1 MEAEYGDEPCPI
13 AIVGVA
19 CRFPGDASNPEGLWD
34 VLSNGRSAFKEFPQD
49 RLNINGFYHPSPD
62 RSDSFNFKGAHFIR
76 EDIAAFDAKFFGVA
90 SAEADAIDPQQ
101 RLLLE
106 VSYEAIEN
114 AGFPMETFKGTRTSV
129 FVGSFVKD
137 YEQISMRDSQ
147 TTAPDCATG
156 NGIAIMANRI
166 SYFFDLQGTSQTIDT
181 GCSASLVCVHQ
192 GVHNLRNGQSDIAIA
207 GGAGLILTPSTIMP
221 MTSLGFLSADGK
233 CFTFDSRA
241 NGYGRGE
248 GVGIVVLKR
257 LDDAVRDNDTIR
269 AVIRGTASNQDG
281 HTAGI
286 TVPNPEAQVRCIK
299 AAYKNAGLGIDKTAY
314 VECHGTGTKAGDWR
328 ELKAISDALSLN
340 RAEDNPM
347 FVGSVK
353 PNIGHLEGSAGV
365 AGLIKAILIS
375 EKGQIPPHINFK
387 KWNPDIKHKD
397 WRVDIAKD
405 LMKFPSNGLRRIS
418 VNCFGF
424 GGTNAHGVLDDA
436 RTFLAQRG
444 LTAYHNTTDPQDT
457 QIPDDEST
465 TASEAVT
472 GSATPPGSSMSS
484 WDLASDLESNEFDM
498 PYLFAFS
505 SQHRDGLPQLTSSY
519 APYLMAGAS
528 SPGLLRDC
536 SYTLYS
542 RRSHLDYR
550 SYFVAKSVSE
560 LTQKMAK
567 LNASE
572 AVRAGMP
579 KPFRPALIF
588 CGQGAQ
594 WPRMA
599 MELMNFHAFRESIET
614 ADNYMRLLDG
624 RFNLEEKLNQSKDKS
639 DINLPEIAQ
648 PATTAIQVA
657 LVDLLKACK
666 IKPVSVAGH
675 SSGEIAAAYAAG
687 ILTREDAW
695 ELAFYR
701 GQCAASLKK
710 IDSSLRGRMVAAAL
724 SRSEAQ
730 KYIEL
735 LVRPGSATVACINS
749 PQLVTLSG
757 DEDSILTLKTELGKR
772 DVFTALVAVDIAY
785 HSHHM
790 KIVSQRYLDFI
801 KNITPRAGSEDIAMY
816 SSVSG
821 KRVVGPELDAA
832 YWVKN
837 MVSPVEFE
845 RAVAAMMEPAA
856 ADRIPTIFI
865 EVSPHRVWAKALKQT
880 LDTVGFKNSPV
891 PYLSML
897 ERGNDAVA
905 MVLQLVG
912 DLFLHGDRVNM
923 EWFYRS
929 KKTRRLPKC
938 LVDLPTYPWDHSKTY
953 WHESHLSRAH
963 RFRQFGRRDY
973 IGAPTADS
981 VLPYEPKWRGFFR
994 VFENPW
1000 LQDHKV
1006 RREMLYPAAGMVVMA
1021 IEAARQVVYDV
1032 IDQPSDILDFEVS
1045 QFEIKAPMVIPAED
1059 SGLEHSINA
1068 KKAGESSLD
1077 GVTTWVYEFAI
1088 YSKPYQDAPF
1098 QENAKGT
1105 FAVRFYRRG
1114 AERRGNGSLLC
1125 KSVDAKSR
1133 DEYQSGKRGQS
1144 TFEFYEG
1151 LDVVGMN
1158 YGRLFRN
1165 IADLGQANS
1174 SGAVKE
1180 CWASITIPDTK
1191 EKMPMQF
1198 EFDHIIHPATLD
1210 AVFQTLFTLGS
1221 DPMVPFFIDRIRV
1234 AANVPCVAGARL
1246 FGTAR
1251 GANVGLREASAD
1263 IDIWATGPDGEIGHR
1278 HVVEINGL
1286 RAVSIASTAAG
1297 RVGFLPSHRN
1307 LSSSVVWKED
1317 VEYASIGEPR
1327 KWLSLLGHKYPG
1339 ISILHIGENS
1349 QIHKTAFQ
1357 ALAHEADGWP
1367 SDTPRL
1373 SSYTISAETD
1383 KVYEATLAATAEQ
1396 HRPLLA
1402 YEPPSALSL
1411 AEEAPRKFDL
1421 IIVEDTTTLLS
1432 EEEIKRLVKPSG
1444 FIMTTAKPGKDLQN
1458 LAKRPATRHQSPPQ
1472 STEQEPGSGSSAVQA
1487 KWVGMKAVAN
1497 IASDAPTSGSGSR
1510 KRRRSED
1517 DDSFAVTQLLREIQD
1532 AGDEVQKATK
1542 SQDIVILVPD
1552 VLPTTSGR
1560 PAERL
1565 QEDLSRVGFEA
1576 SIQPISWLEG
1586 TSRKHNNTLFI
1597 SLLELYET
1605 DGFVLGMDE
1614 RQYELVKR
1622 LLQTPKGLLWVSRGG
1637 QTASGAERPWNAL
1650 FLGWSRTVRSEDS
1663 TKDIVCLDVQSGD
1676 AVPTIR
1682 TIFIDSFINPAKG
1695 IGGRVVRDTE
1705 YAEVGGRILI
1715 PRLMPIEGL
1724 NNIIEHGREKGLRFE
1739 RGSVRSVGDRIWLGV
1754 GSPGNLSS
1762 LYFGQDQGP
1771 EVKAEGD
1778 RVRITVRQAYL
1789 LPGDLDTVLGKNS
1802 RTSIGVEVV
1811 GIVHS
1816 VGGDVKHTQ
1825 LQPGQE
1831 VVAIVSGGA
1840 VRGTVSVP
1848 ESSVTVRPA
1857 VESPCLPWSM
1867 AAALAAHRSALG
1879 VARAGTAMAVLVYG
1893 AAGAFGQAAIAVFGY
1908 LNANVIAVVSSDQQ
1922 EEALKTV
1929 FDIEDRFI
1937 VRESPD
1943 LVDRVR
1949 QLAREL
1955 GSADEHGVD
1964 LVFDPTA
1971 NSAHMDTN
1979 FACVAT
1985 HGRVFQVVTSSAD
1998 WSDIRLPR
2006 RSFEFV
2012 RFNLD
2017 EHIERGVSLGRD
2029 FKDMYEA
2036 ITIKAPRPAQAPN
2049 NHVYSFGHV
2058 DEAFKQMERDP
2069 ALGTY
2074 IVEFDK
2080 EEHVRIGYSPAS
2092 SGLALESQG
2101 IYIVVGGFGGLGLG
2115 IAEWLVEKGAGHIV
2129 LVSRSAAPQGDRSTG
2144 RFNRLRQSPNVQVHA
2159 YQLDIC
2165 NAADVAV
2172 FANWLVDTGLKVR
2185 GVVHAAGMLRDYTYL
2200 NMQHEDWVF
2209 ASKVKTVGSWNLH
2222 QALPRDMDFFLFLS
2236 SAAGVIGNR
2245 GQSNYAAGNA
2255 FQDALAHHRTARGM
2269 YTVSLDL
2276 GPIIGAGMVGQE
2288 MMDLLRSVGYFGIR
2302 LSDVF
2307 FVMERA
2313 VVGVSTGTLPVP
2325 AQVVMGVGTG
2335 GLMRQTSPADPFW
2348 SDTALFAQLN
2358 RVDLNGADVDVG
2370 GGGSGGGSDGN
2381 LQPRLKMANTV
2392 EECVEIILGPLIAAM
2407 VSIIPNIEASDIQA
2421 YMTPNECRS
2430 DSMRGTNID
2439 NWLKRTT
2446 GVSIG
2451 QAINGMPLQKICE
2464 EVVKRGE
2471 FVTA

>member
-1 MEAEYGDEPCPI
+1 MEAENGGESCPI

-34 VLSNGRSAFKEFPQD
+34 VLSSGRSAFKEFPQD

-62 RSDSFNFKGAHFIR
+62 RSDSFNFKGAHFIS

-106 VSYEAIEN
+106 VSYEAVEN

-257 LDDAVRDNDTIR
+257 LDDAIRDNDTIR

-299 AAYKNAGLGIDKTAY
+299 AAYKNAGVGIDKTAY
-314 VECHGTGTKAGDWR
+314 VECHGTGTKVGDWR

-365 AGLIKAILIS
+365 AGLIKAILIL

-457 QIPDDEST
+457 QIPDDESMT
-465 TASEAVT
+465 VSEAIT
-472 GSATPPGSSMSS
+472 GSVTPTGSSMSS
-484 WDLASDLESNEFDM
+484 WDFASDVENNELTT
-498 PYLFAFS
+498 PHLFAFS
-505 SQHRDGLPQLTSSY
+505 SQHRGGLPQLASSHV
-519 APYLMAGAS
+519 PYLKTGAS
-528 SPGLLRDC
+528 SPGLLRDY

-550 SYFVAKSVSE
+550 SYFVAKSISE
-560 LTQKMAK
+560 LTRKMAK

-594 WPRMA
+594 RPQMG
-599 MELMNFHAFRESIET
+599 MELMNFDPFRESIDAAE
-614 ADNYMRLLDG
+614 NYMRSLDKN
-624 RFNLEEKLNQSKDKS
+624 FSLEAKLSQSKDMS
-639 DINLPEIAQ
+639 EINLPEVAQ

-687 ILTREDAW
+687 IITREDAW
-695 ELAFYR
+695 KLAFYR

-710 IDSSLRGRMVAAAL
+710 MHPSLRGRMLAAAL

-730 KYIEL
+730 RYIEL
-735 LVRPGSATVACINS
+735 LVRPGSVTVACINS

-757 DEDSILTLKTELGKR
+757 DEDSILSLKAELGKR

-790 KIVSQRYLDFI
+790 KTVSQRYIDSI
-801 KNITPRAGSEDIAMY
+801 QSITPRAGLEDVTMY
-816 SSVSG
+816 SSVDG
-821 KRVVGPELDAA
+821 KQVVGPELDAA

-856 ADRIPTIFI
+856 ADRIPSIFI
-865 EVSPHRVWAKALKQT
+865 EVSPHRVWAKALKQI
-880 LDTVGFKNSPV
+880 LDTAGFKNSPV

-905 MVLQLVG
+905 TVLQLVG
-912 DLFLHGDRVNM
+912 DLFLRGDRVDM

-929 KKTRRLPKC
+929 KETPRLPKC

-953 WHESHLSRAH
+953 WHESHLSRTH

-973 IGAPTADS
+973 IGAPTADG

-1006 RREMLYPAAGMVVMA
+1006 QREMLYPAAGMVVMA
-1021 IEAARQVVYDV
+1021 IEAARQVVYNV
-1032 IDQPSDILDFEVS
+1032 IDQPSDILDFELS

-1068 KKAGESSLD
+1068 KKVGESSLG
-1077 GVTTWVYEFAI
+1077 GVATWVYEFAI

-1105 FAVRFYRRG
+1105 FAVRFYLRG
-1114 AERRGNGSLLC
+1114 AGRGGAPSLLC
-1125 KSVDAKSR
+1125 KTVDAKWR
-1133 DEYQSGKRGQS
+1133 DEYRSDKRGQS

-1158 YGRLFRN
+1158 YGPLFRN
-1165 IADLGQANS
+1165 IVDLGRTNS

-1191 EKMPMQF
+1191 AKMPKQF
-1198 EFDHIIHPATLD
+1198 EFDHVVHPATLD

-1234 AANVPCVAGARL
+1234 AANIPCVAGARL

-1263 IDIWATGPDGEIGHR
+1263 IDIWATGLDGTIGDR
-1278 HVVEINGL
+1278 HVIEINGL
-1286 RAVSIASTAAG
+1286 RAMSIASTAAG
-1297 RVGFLPSHRN
+1297 GVGFLPSHRN
-1307 LSSSVVWKED
+1307 LSSGVVWKED
-1317 VEYASIGEPR
+1317 VEYASIGEPS
-1327 KWLSLLGHKYPG
+1327 KWLNLLGHKYPG

-1349 QIHKTAFQ
+1349 QIYKTAFQ
-1357 ALAHEADGWP
+1357 ALAHEADRWP

-1373 SSYTISAETD
+1373 SSYTIAAETD
-1383 KVYEATLAATAEQ
+1383 KVYEDALAATAEQ
-1396 HRPLLA
+1396 HRPLLE
-1402 YEPPSALSL
+1402 YESPSALSV

-1421 IIVEDTTTLLS
+1421 VIVEDTTLLS
-1432 EEEIKRLVKPSG
+1432 EEEIKRLIKPSG
-1444 FIMTTAKPGKDLQN
+1444 FIMTTARPEKDPQN
-1458 LAKRPATRHQSPPQ
+1458 LAKRPATRRQSPSQ
-1472 STEQEPGSGSSAVQA
+1472 LTMQEPSSSSRAVPA
-1487 KWVGMKAVAN
+1487 KWVGMKAVPHA
-1497 IASDAPTSGSGSR
+1497 ASDAAASGLGSR

-1517 DDSFAVTQLLREIQD
+1517 DGGFRVTQLLRETLD
-1532 AGDEVQKATK
+1532 ADEKLQKAIK

-1552 VLPTTSGR
+1552 VLPATSGR

-1576 SIQPISWLEG
+1576 SIHPLSWLED
-1586 TSRKHNNTLFI
+1586 TSRKHNSTLFI

-1622 LLQTPKGLLWVSRGG
+1622 LLQAPKGLLWVSRGG

-1663 TKDIVCLDVQSGD
+1663 TKDIVCLDVQSED
-1676 AVPTIR
+1676 AVATIR
-1682 TIFIDSFINPAKG
+1682 TIFVGSFIHPAKG
-1695 IGGRVVRDTE
+1695 VGGRVTRDTE
-1705 YAEVGGRILI
+1705 YAEVDGRIYI

-1739 RGSVRSVGDRIWLGV
+1739 RAPVQSVSDRIWLGV
-1754 GSPGNLSS
+1754 GSPGNLNS

-1771 EVKAEGD
+1771 EIKVEGD
-1778 RVRITVRQAYL
+1778 RVRITVKQAYL

-1811 GIVHS
+1811 GTIHS
-1816 VGGDVKHTQ
+1816 VGGEVKHVQ

-1840 VRGTVSVP
+1840 VRGTVSAP
-1848 ESSVTVRPA
+1848 EGSVTVRPV
-1857 VESPCLPWSM
+1857 VESPYLPWSM
-1867 AAALAAHRSALG
+1867 AASLAAYRSAPCM
-1879 VARAGTAMAVLVYG
+1879 AQAGTSMTVLVYG
-1893 AAGAFGQAAIAVFGY
+1893 AAGAFGQAAIAVFRH

-1922 EEALKTV
+1922 EEALKAV

-1937 VRESPD
+1937 VREAPD
-1943 LVDRVR
+1943 LVERVR

-1955 GSADEHGVD
+1955 GGADEHGVD

-1971 NSAHMDTN
+1971 NSAHMDNN

-2006 RSFEFV
+2006 RSFELV

-2017 EHIERGVSLGRD
+2017 EHIDRDISLDRD
-2029 FKDMYEA
+2029 FKEIYEA
-2036 ITIKAPRPAQAPN
+2036 ITVKASRSAQAPN

-2074 IVEFDK
+2074 IVEFNK
-2080 EEHVRIGYSPAS
+2080 EEDVQIGYSPAS
-2092 SGLALESQG
+2092 SCVALESQG
-2101 IYIVVGGFGGLGLG
+2101 IYIVVGGFGGLGLS
-2115 IAEWLVEKGAGHIV
+2115 IAEWLVEKGAGNIV
-2129 LVSRSAAPQGDRSTG
+2129 LVSRSAAPQGGRSTE
-2144 RFNRLRQSPNVQVHA
+2144 RFNQLRQSANAQVHA

-2165 NAADVAV
+2165 DAAEVAV
-2172 FANWLVDTGLKVR
+2172 FASWLRDTGLKVM
-2185 GVVHAAGMLRDYTYL
+2185 GVVHAAGMLRDYTYQ
-2200 NMQHEDWVF
+2200 NMQYEDWVF

-2222 QALPRDMDFFLFLS
+2222 EALPKDMDFFLFLS

-2269 YTVSLDL
+2269 HTISLDL
-2276 GPIIGAGMVGQE
+2276 GPIIGAGMVDQE

-2302 LSDVF
+2302 LSDMF
-2307 FVMERA
+2307 FVIERA
-2313 VVGVSTGTLPVP
+2313 ILGVSTGTLPMP

-2335 GLMRQTSPADPFW
+2335 GLIRQSNPADPFW
-2348 SDTALFAQLN
+2348 SETALFAQLN
-2358 RVDLNGADVDVG
+2358 RVDLNGADADE
-2370 GGGSGGGSDGN
+2370 GGGSGGSDGN

-2421 YMTPNECRS
+2421 HMSPNECHS

-2464 EVVKRGE
+2464 EVVKRGG
-2471 FVTA
+2471 FVTP